1 MDKEIQ
7 QDIDI
12 AVEQFRSMLVEQYE
26 RNAGMAAKAKMKSED
41 ADASSSAYDATI
53 IGLVAGDGIGP
64 VIMRETKDVLKTLL
78 ADEMTAGKLELR
90 EVEGFTIENRLAKSK
105 TVPDEVLSQLL
116 GCNVILKGPLT
127 TPNAAMGGPNL
138 ESANVFLRKSLDLF
152 ANVRPVKVAT
162 EGIDWTFFRENT
174 EGEYAL
180 GSRGIRVGKELAVD
194 FKVTTEEGTRRIA
207 RAAFDF
213 ARKNGKTRVSIVT
226 KANIMKK
233 TDGDFQRICLEVA
246 KDYPEIETD
255 TWFVDIMAANLVNKD
270 IRNQF
275 QVFVL
280 PNLYG
285 DIITD
290 EAAQIQGGVGT
301 AGSANIGS
309 THAIFEAIHGSAPR
323 MVEEGI
329 AELANPASL
338 MTAAVLMLRHIGLD
352 SKALKL
358 EQAIAAASRELGPQ
372 MTGLPGG
379 ASCSDFANA
388 VRNNL

>member
-1 MDKEIQ
+1 MDKAIQ
-7 QDIDI
+7 NDIEI
-12 AVEQFRSMLVEQYE
+12 AVNQFREMLVEQYE
-26 RNAGMAAKAKMKSED
+26 RNARMAVTTSE
-41 ADASSSAYDATI
+41 SSADSGTTV
-53 IGLVAGDGIGP
+53 IGLVPGDGIGP
-64 VIMRETKDVLKTLL
+64 VIMKET
-78 ADEMTAGKLELR
+78 EYILR
-90 EVEGFTIENRLAKSK
+90 ELLSEELASGRVEFREIDGFTIERRLACGK
-105 TVPDEVLSQLL
+105 TVPDDVLEQLL

-152 ANVRPVKVAT
+152 ANVRPVKVEP

-180 GSRGIRVGKELAVD
+180 GSRGLRVGNELAVD

-213 ARKNGKTRVSIVT
+213 ARRNGRSRVSIVT

-233 TDGDFQRICLEVA
+233 TDGDFQKICLDVA
-246 KDYPEIETD
+246 KDYPEIQTD

-329 AELANPASL
+329 AHLANPASL

-352 SKALKL
+352 VKASIL
-358 EQAIAAASRELGPQ
+358 ENAIAIASKELGTR

-379 ASCSDFANA
+379 ASCNEFAGA
-388 VRNNL
+388 VRKNM